1 MKWKE
6 NTALV
11 SGILIVIL
19 ITFKI
24 WIKFTFEIQL
34 LGLVL
39 LIMTSWILKYFIIKA
54 VKKRNEKKKAD
65 REAAEAAENNQEDK
79 Q

>member
-11 SGILIVIL
+11 SGVLIVIL

-39 LIMTSWILKYFIIKA
+39 LIIASWILKYFIIKG
-54 VKKRNEKKKAD
+54 VKKRHAQRKAD
-65 REAAEAAENNQEDK
+65 REAAEDNK
-79 Q
+79 

>member
-1 MKWKE
+1 MKWRE

-11 SGILIVIL
+11 SGVLIVIL

-34 LGLVL
+34 LGLIL
-39 LIMTSWILKYFIIKA
+39 LIIASWILKYFIIKA
-54 VKKRNEKKKAD
+54 VKKRHAQRKAD
-65 REAAEAAENNQEDK
+65 REAAEDNK
-79 Q
+79 

>member
-11 SGILIVIL
+11 SGMVFVIL

-24 WIKFTFEIQL
+24 WIKFTFELKL

-39 LIMTSWILKYFIIKA
+39 LFIVSWTLKYFILKG
-54 VKKRNEKKKAD
+54 VKKRHAQRKAD
-65 REAAEAAENNQEDK
+65 REAAEDNQ
-79 Q
+79 